1 MYQQQ
6 PKKKTKESV
15 KTSIKLLTENQGLYM
30 LVSTFGGLIYWRTY
44 IRGGGY
50 IYMDQNLYMF
60 AITFC
65 KQLLRFWEDLAERMV
80 KYRKY
85 GVDLIW
91 QNLPNFDIF
100 AKFSPPQNLS
110 D

>member
-15 KTSIKLLTENQGLYM
+15 KTSIKLLIENQGLYM

-50 IYMDQNLYMF
+50 IY
-60 AITFC
+60 
-65 KQLLRFWEDLAERMV
+65 
-80 KYRKY
+80 
-85 GVDLIW
+85 IW
-91 QNLPNFDIF
+91 TKI
-100 AKFSPPQNLS
+100 SICS
-110 D
+110 E